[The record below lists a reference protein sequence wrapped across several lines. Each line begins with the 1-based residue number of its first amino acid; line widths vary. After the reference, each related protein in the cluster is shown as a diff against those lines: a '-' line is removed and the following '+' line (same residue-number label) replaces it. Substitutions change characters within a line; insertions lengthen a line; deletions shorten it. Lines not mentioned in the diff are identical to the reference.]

1 MAADYRCRLMAL
13 RIALDLRPRGP
24 ERWARAFGEALVA
37 AAPEHAWLTDE
48 WKTADVVLALGG
60 GRPRFGP
67 PAWTAV
73 HDIRPSWTTAWIT
86 RQSDRL
92 LAPSETVAHAL
103 RGYFRVPERRLVRLP
118 PVLPGGFRR
127 AQRAEVERFQ
137 QRHDL
142 DGAWV
147 VVLGEVPPGLS
158 GQRLIRAAALP
169 EGELRA
175 ALSGAVAAVDADPRA
190 GNASA
195 VLEAM
200 ACGAPAVVA
209 PGSAGAEVIGSAGI
223 LVSPQ
228 DASGWAAALAFPAGN
243 REERNRMAAR
253 ALRAAA
259 QFRAADAARR
269 LLEAL
274 TEAARA
280 DRRAAGAG

>member
-1 MAADYRCRLMAL
+1 MEDGRRCSGVGR
-13 RIALDLRPRGP
+13 RPSPLRPPG
-24 ERWARAFGEALVA
+24 L
-37 AAPEHAWLTDE
+37 D
-48 WKTADVVLALGG
+48 
-60 GRPRFGP
+60 GRPRHPAQLDHRLDHPPIGP
-67 PAWTAV
+67 PAGAFGDGGPCAARLFPGTRATARTAPASAPRWV
-73 HDIRPSWTTAWIT
+73 STRSARGGRAVPAAPRPGW
-86 RQSDRL
+86 
-92 LAPSETVAHAL
+92 
-103 RGYFRVPERRLVRLP
+103 
-118 PVLPGGFRR
+118 
-127 AQRAEVERFQ
+127 
-137 QRHDL
+137 
-142 DGAWV
+142 AWV

-228 DASGWAAALAFPAGN
+228 DASGWAAALAFLAGN

>member
-24 ERWARAFGEALVA
+24 ERWARTFGEALVA

-142 DGAWV
+142 DG
-147 VVLGEVPPGLS
+147 PGLS
-158 GQRLIRAAALP
+158 SWARCRQG
-169 EGELRA
+169 
-175 ALSGAVAAVDADPRA
+175 
-190 GNASA
+190 
-195 VLEAM
+195 
-200 ACGAPAVVA
+200 CPAR
-209 PGSAGAEVIGSAGI
+209 G
-223 LVSPQ
+223 
-228 DASGWAAALAFPAGN
+228 
-243 REERNRMAAR
+243 
-253 ALRAAA
+253 
-259 QFRAADAARR
+259 
-269 LLEAL
+269 
-274 TEAARA
+274 
-280 DRRAAGAG
+280 